1 MLPRGNNK
9 EVMTAITL
17 CPLLYIAHLT
27 KTKKTKKLF
36 IFEYF

>member
-17 CPLLYIAHLT
+17 CSLLYIDHLI
-27 KTKKTKKLF
+27 KKKNKKPLF